1 MESTIKSKSSNTN
14 RNPSLTNNANKIS
27 KECKPIY
34 SFYKKVNTNSNL
46 CDYVS
51 GGIEDCIGCIESIDS
66 IEGGVI
72 VDNDNTDKKYTEN
85 MPENIIINSSINIAP
100 VKPVANMLSSLSY
113 QNKTGI
119 NNSEFLKNSTPWVEK
134 YRPICFE
141 DIVLD
146 PLNKTLLKNIIDNN
160 YFPNLLFYGPPGTG
174 KTTTIINLVNVYQE
188 KMNLKNKGLM
198 IHLNASDER
207 GIDIIRNQINSF
219 VNSKSLFGDGMK
231 FVILDEVDYMT
242 KTAQIALRYLLNNYN
257 NNFNVRFCLICNY
270 ISRIDESL
278 QTEFVR
284 MRFNQ
289 LPESDIL
296 KFLQKINNNENLKIK
311 DDILVSIQK
320 HFMSDIR
327 SMINYMQ
334 SNQDLIHEC
343 KIIKND
349 LWIKLTNYFKKNTKN
364 TKNIKID
371 CLLKKINKISRE
383 YNIEPK
389 NIIKN
394 YLNYIIRNYKITTQF
409 LYNIE
414 NIMHVQDCKTEH
426 LLNYIIYKLK
436 VFFTTNIT

>member
-1 MESTIKSKSSNTN
+1 MEKHISRRDFVDEDDSDSDSYSDGDETNTTTRNIIKITRGIK
-14 RNPSLTNNANKIS
+14 NAHDAHDADDVEK
-27 KECKPIY
+27 
-34 SFYKKVNTNSNL
+34 
-46 CDYVS
+46 
-51 GGIEDCIGCIESIDS
+51 
-66 IEGGVI
+66 
-72 VDNDNTDKKYTEN
+72 
-85 MPENIIINSSINIAP
+85 NIIISSDIHIVHRNKNENMLVSKQAPTTINI
-100 VKPVANMLSSLSY
+100 NG
-113 QNKTGI
+113 TGT
-119 NNSEFLKNSTPWVEK
+119 NNSEFFKNSTPWVEK
-134 YRPICFE
+134 YRPSCFE

-289 LPESDIL
+289 LPENDIL
-296 KFLQKINNNENLKIK
+296 KFLQKINLNENLKIK
-311 DDILVSIQK
+311 DDTLVSIQK

-349 LWIKLTNYFKKNTKN
+349 LWIQLTKYLKKNTTN
-364 TKNIKID
+364 PTNIKIENI
-371 CLLKKINKISRE
+371 LKKINKISRD

-394 YLNYIIRNYKITTQF
+394 YLNYIIRNYKITTEF
-409 LYNIE
+409 LYHIE

-436 VFFTTNIT
+436 IFFTPGSAQ